1 MPLNTIAAAAG
12 ILLLIQISF
21 AEAQGLSTYGIK
33 VGAIHSEQTW
43 DYSAPP
49 VIRGSSSDPAWGI
62 DAGIFA
68 RASIVPNLGIGAELH
83 YIQRGKSVSAMATMQ
98 ANNPQGY
105 VDIGVVE
112 TTFRCHYL
120 SLPVLAQL
128 RLGSDPVTPYIAL
141 GPRVEYLLSF
151 PGSPVYSQFN
161 KWEFGATCALGIE
174 LSLGFTPRLLGEISY
189 NTNFTHSF
197 TNENVTVGNQSFSF
211 LLGVCLF

>member
-21 AEAQGLSTYGIK
+21 ADAQGLSRYGIK

-43 DYSAPP
+43 DY
-49 VIRGSSSDPAWGI
+49 D
-62 DAGIFA
+62 
-68 RASIVPNLGIGAELH
+68 
-83 YIQRGKSVSAMATMQ
+83 
-98 ANNPQGY
+98 
-105 VDIGVVE
+105 
-112 TTFRCHYL
+112 
-120 SLPVLAQL
+120 
-128 RLGSDPVTPYIAL
+128 
-141 GPRVEYLLSF
+141 
-151 PGSPVYSQFN
+151 SPVYSQFN